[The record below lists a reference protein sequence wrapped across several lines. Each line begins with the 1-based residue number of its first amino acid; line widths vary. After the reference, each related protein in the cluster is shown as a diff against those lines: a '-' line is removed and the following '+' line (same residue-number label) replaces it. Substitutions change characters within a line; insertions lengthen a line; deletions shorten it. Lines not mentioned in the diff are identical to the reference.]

1 MFSLCVPLSGH
12 GGPCP
17 YNFIET
23 SMNSS
28 PPSRS
33 PRSNSPSTGSSAPS
47 APRRKSSSKKGLPS
61 PPLSANERGVQR
73 RAKRKKQQ
81 KRKNWLVW
89 LGFFALTAMIAGVA
103 LGVSS
108 RTHSWPH
115 FKGVWGEYKEV
126 QAKVQTKQAT
136 LRDLRAQLDRAKKRL
151 AGFDRGSGR
160 ERALAENGFVRPG
173 ERILLFP
180 PGKDDTP

>member
-1 MFSLCVPLSGH
+1 MK
-12 GGPCP
+12 
-17 YNFIET
+17 
-23 SMNSS
+23 SS

-33 PRSNSPSTGSSAPS
+33 PRSDFAPRPDSNQAPAPTGSK
-47 APRRKSSSKKGLPS
+47 RKSSSKKGLPS

-89 LGFFALTAMIAGVA
+89 LGFIALSAMLAGVA
-103 LGVSS
+103 LGVNSS
-108 RTHSWPH
+108 ANRNQKWPH
-115 FKGVWGEYKEV
+115 FKGVWREYKEV
-126 QAKVQTKQAT
+126 RAKVRIKQAT
-136 LRDLRAQLDRAKKRL
+136 LHDLRAELARAQKRL
-151 AGFDRGSGR
+151 AGFNKGSGR

-180 PGKDDTP
+180 SSPEDAR